1 MINNHHSIFNQRLY
15 VLLKENPIKDSAII
29 NTIVNIC
36 SKYQQQD
43 LLFHLHQCLSM
54 VLPENTNHRPLKEIV
69 ELVFDELVACS
80 EDKLTALQPLYG
92 IFNILTLQKLSKDQI
107 LLEKLYKSL
116 AITNNAHHSGLYMI
130 LTTYKYTLLKML
142 VILAKDNAERIK
154 YIYTALP
161 IYPKHEDSALS
172 ILQQQNPPTNLIAIK
187 NLLNPSFYLR
197 LTSFWLSKQKTR
209 LKELQTIQ
217 AYCLECLAT
226 TKENLA
232 TTADLLTPNTTYPNF
247 LSIPRFMSTISPLL
261 RFSTTPTTSKFQNEE
276 SLCAIESEPTLSTA
290 PLINRV
296 TL

>member
-1 MINNHHSIFNQRLY
+1 MLNNHPSIFNQRLH
-15 VLLKENPIKDSAII
+15 VLLKEKTIKDSTIM
-29 NTIVNIC
+29 NTILNIF

-43 LLFHLHQCLSM
+43 LLFHLNQYLSM
-54 VLPENTNHRPLKEIV
+54 VLPENTKHSPLKEIV
-69 ELVFDELVACS
+69 ELVFDESVAYS

-92 IFNILTLQKLSKDQI
+92 IFNILTIQKLSKDQI

-116 AITNNAHHSGLYMI
+116 AITNNAHHNGLYMI

-161 IYPKHEDSALS
+161 IYTKHEGSALS
-172 ILQQQNPPTNLIAIK
+172 MLHRQTPPTNLIIIK

-197 LTSFWLSKQKTR
+197 FTSFWLSKQKTR
-209 LKELQTIQ
+209 LKELQAIQ

-232 TTADLLTPNTTYPNF
+232 PTVDLLTPNTTNPNF
-247 LSIPRFMSTISPLL
+247 LLITRFMSTLSPLL
-261 RFSTTPTTSKFQNEE
+261 RFSTTPIIPKFQNEE
-276 SLCAIESEPTLSTA
+276 SLCATESEPTLSNT
-290 PLINRV
+290 PLINRA